1 MRIRWSRRGGQLE
14 AMAAQLLADSGYGGN
29 VTDGVIARGRVA
41 VVTGAAS
48 GIGLALCERFAAEG
62 MRVAM
67 ADVDEGALTE
77 AAAGL
82 TGRGHAV
89 LSVPTD
95 VSSADQVTSLRDAA
109 LAEFGAVHVL
119 CNNAGVGGPHGALW
133 QIPAGDWEW
142 VLRVNLGGVINGIRA
157 FVPVLSEQAAAHIVN
172 TASVFGVFAGALGP
186 YGISKHA
193 IVALSETLYFQLQSL
208 APHVGVSVLCP
219 GAVRTR
225 FGSSARNRPAWAGPV
240 PPATAAERASA
251 ERFDQLQAAAGADP
265 ADVAAAVV
273 AGVRSARFYILT
285 SSNRNEAIA
294 RRGTEIVAG
303 GPPTPPFP

>member
-1 MRIRWSRRGGQLE
+1 
-14 AMAAQLLADSGYGGN
+14 MAAD
-29 VTDGVIARGRVA
+29 VIAPGRVA

-48 GIGLALCERFAAEG
+48 GIGLGLCARFAAEG
-62 MRVAM
+62 LRVVM
-67 ADVDEGALTE
+67 ADVEEPALT
-77 AAAGL
+77 AAAAML
-82 TGRGHAV
+82 AGRGGAV
-89 LSVPTD
+89 LPVPTD
-95 VSSADQVTSLRDAA
+95 VSSADEVTALRQAA

-119 CNNAGVGGPHGALW
+119 CNNAGVGGPHGPLW
-133 QIPAGDWEW
+133 EIPVGDWEW

-157 FVPVLSEQAAAHIVN
+157 FVPVLAEQDAAHVVN

-225 FGSSARNRPAWAGPV
+225 FGSSARNRPAWAGPA
-240 PPATAAERASA
+240 PAPTAAERWSA
-251 ERFDQLQAAAGADP
+251 ERFDALQAAAGADP
-265 ADVAAAVV
+265 ADVASAVV
-273 AGVRSARFYILT
+273 AGIRSSRFYILT
-285 SSNRNEAIA
+285 SSNRNDAIL

-303 GPPTPPFP
+303 GPPAPPFP